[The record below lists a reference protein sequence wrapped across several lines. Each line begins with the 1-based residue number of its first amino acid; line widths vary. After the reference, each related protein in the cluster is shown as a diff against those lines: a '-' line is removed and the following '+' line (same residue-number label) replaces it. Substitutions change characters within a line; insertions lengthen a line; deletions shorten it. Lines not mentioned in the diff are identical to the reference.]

1 MPRKVQEMSDRSTQ
15 ISDDRRETLPNQ
27 GGADRPKARSIKPLA
42 LLWPYVRKHLTLVFV
57 ALFFLVVST
66 LAALS
71 IPWLFGR
78 AVDAGAG
85 GADGAALL
93 DTIDRYFLY
102 VLMAAI
108 LMGVLSALRFYF
120 VSRFGER
127 VAADMRTDLYAKL
140 LSLGP
145 RFHAGMRSG
154 ESVSRLTAD
163 VTLIEQFLGTSAS
176 LATRTLLSTTGA
188 IAMMLIT
195 NWKLGGTLL
204 LMIPVAMLPVMIIG
218 RIIRGASN
226 RAQSRLADAGAQAS
240 EALDAIELVQAYGQE
255 SRRERSFAAAAEAV
269 FQAAL
274 RRITAR
280 AFMILA
286 VSIMLLGGMVGILWL
301 GARAVATGQMSPGEL
316 TQMILYAFYAGSG
329 FGMLAEVWGEVMRA
343 AGASDRAS
351 EILRETPEILPP
363 PQAKPVASPSRGHL
377 VFDHVDFSY
386 RTDDA
391 PALHDFSLDVQ
402 PGEFVALVGPSGA
415 GKSTVFRLAL
425 RLFDPQTGRIIV
437 DGVEAPET
445 DPALWRAQFA
455 YAPQESALF
464 TGTARENIAFGA
476 QEGKAPD
483 EELIEAARMAEA
495 WRFLEERG
503 GLDAD
508 LGQKGRSLSGGQ
520 RQRVALARALVRKA
534 PILLLD
540 EATSALDSESEG
552 LVQKAIATA
561 AEGRTTLVIAHRLS
575 TIRRANRILVMDQG
589 RIVEEGSHDTLVKKG
604 GLYARLAEMQFA
616 AEAAD

>member
-1 MPRKVQEMSDRSTQ
+1 MSDETRQ
-15 ISDDRRETLPNQ
+15 ISDDRRETLPDQ

-42 LLWPYVRKHLTLVFV
+42 LLWPYVRKHLLLVFI

-66 LAALS
+66 MAALS

-85 GADGAALL
+85 GTEGGALL
-93 DTIDRYFLY
+93 ETIDRYFLY
-102 VLMAAI
+102 VLLAAV
-108 LMGVLSALRFYF
+108 LMGLLSALRFYF

-127 VAADMRTDLYAKL
+127 VAADLRTDLYSKL
-140 LSLGP
+140 LSLSP

-176 LATRTLLSTTGA
+176 LATRTILSTTGA

-204 LMIPVAMLPVMIIG
+204 LMIPLAMLPVLIIG

-226 RAQSRLADAGAQAS
+226 KAQSKLADAGAEAS
-240 EALDAIELVQAYGQE
+240 EALDAIELVQAYGREAQ
-255 SRRERSFAAAAEAV
+255 RERSFRTAAEAV

-286 VSIMLLGGMVGILWL
+286 VSIMLLGGMVAILWL
-301 GARAVATGQMSPGEL
+301 GARAVATGTMTPGAL

-351 EILRETPEILPP
+351 EILKETPEIRAPATARPLTGQP
-363 PQAKPVASPSRGHL
+363 RGHL
-377 VFDHVDFSY
+377 VFDKVDFSY
-386 RTDDA
+386 GTEDA
-391 PALHDFSLDVQ
+391 PALRGFDLDVR

-425 RLFDPQTGRIIV
+425 RLFDPQQGRILV
-437 DGVEAPET
+437 DGVEAREA
-445 DPALWRAQFA
+445 DPALWRGQFA

-476 QEGKAPD
+476 RGR
-483 EELIEAARMAEA
+483 EADDAAMIRAAQMAEA
-495 WRFLEERG
+495 WRFLEDRG

-508 LGQKGRSLSGGQ
+508 IGQKGRSLSGGQ
-520 RQRVALARALVRKA
+520 RQRVALARALVRQA
-534 PILLLD
+534 PVLLLD
-540 EATSALDSESEG
+540 EATSSLDSESEG

-575 TIRRANRILVMDQG
+575 TIRRAD
-589 RIVEEGSHDTLVKKG
+589 RIVVMERGTIVEQGSHDTLVRQG

-616 AEAAD
+616 TEAAE